1 MLLGTFAPPL
11 HHHEFLNRFRCVR
24 TRPFFFCCVFTAN
37 DFFCGPVCRYVQMA
51 HVPPPYLQPCT
62 AGEKVTAIWAP
73 YSVPLPA
80 VIQTVNRGNL
90 FMHSPVHKW
99 GHASAGGVY
108 RPFTVTLKW
117 DDGDTS
123 SRTVPAHAVFGERDG
138 LSCAA
143 REGLAPFTAYGV
155 SNQTVRHRDGRSN
168 FVVVDVADH
177 CTLVYTVEQG
187 QAFGV
192 RFQASSSPTPNEN
205 LCRNDSDV
213 NGTSNTIA
221 AGLPNLLYPRQL
233 AQSRRGTLA
242 LAVLTS
248 GRVVTLPS
256 PDDGA
261 GLNSANFGRVMKF
274 VCPAALARTKTQ
286 PADLVNDILSRASTA
301 AGFSNASSSEQH
313 LAGNISSLKALLER
327 LAAQAMGADSSDTHD
342 TADVLSGVARAHT
355 ATPSMSLR
363 EYYWTEWFNVDRPEV
378 HSGFAEAQ
386 TRSATLLTHTRH
398 VSCDNETL
406 QAIRD
411 PKYRH
416 MLPPVSVVAQ
426 VILAHQSKGHA
437 VYSDAFV
444 PPCGGTLVE
453 PIVPLEVQC
462 QVESDPTDWNP
473 SIHWQMHESQ
483 RSQPVEFCSPSAGL
497 LCAAYSSSDYP
508 CNDYRVRYMCPRP
521 TGAGD
526 ALSKP
531 DVQAPQSEQSS
542 VQVRFP
548 YWTPWLNRDSP
559 QHSGG
564 NDNELLLDF
573 QMASG
578 IDPCSATAPWVPGT
592 LNANDFFRMH
602 SEMDDPLAAYE
613 PPPFPNGSAAF
624 ESDGVAETR
633 WRFLA
638 SVGQR
643 VEARWRGRQH
653 WYPGTITKVLEAPR
667 TSGVLV
673 DILYVDL
680 LFFLVP
686 RSTRLN
692 CFDALNCLLTRH
704 GIMCD

>member
-99 GHASAGGVY
+99 GHASAGGVYVKRYLLCIHGHNCLTVACLFSSAHAMLFENVNALQFTRRY

-313 LAGNISSLKALLER
+313 LAGNISSLKVCSF
-327 LAAQAMGADSSDTHD
+327 AD
-342 TADVLSGVARAHT
+342 
-355 ATPSMSLR
+355 
-363 EYYWTEWFNVDRPEV
+363 
-378 HSGFAEAQ
+378 
-386 TRSATLLTHTRH
+386 
-398 VSCDNETL
+398 
-406 QAIRD
+406 
-411 PKYRH
+411 K
-416 MLPPVSVVAQ
+416 
-426 VILAHQSKGHA
+426 QSKRA
-437 VYSDAFV
+437 STSRLT
-444 PPCGGTLVE
+444 C
-453 PIVPLEVQC
+453 
-462 QVESDPTDWNP
+462 S
-473 SIHWQMHESQ
+473 
-483 RSQPVEFCSPSAGL
+483 FCVHL
-497 LCAAYSSSDYP
+497 L
-508 CNDYRVRYMCPRP
+508 
-521 TGAGD
+521 
-526 ALSKP
+526 
-531 DVQAPQSEQSS
+531 
-542 VQVRFP
+542 
-548 YWTPWLNRDSP
+548 
-559 QHSGG
+559 
-564 NDNELLLDF
+564 
-573 QMASG
+573 
-578 IDPCSATAPWVPGT
+578 
-592 LNANDFFRMH
+592 
-602 SEMDDPLAAYE
+602 
-613 PPPFPNGSAAF
+613 
-624 ESDGVAETR
+624 
-633 WRFLA
+633 
-638 SVGQR
+638 
-643 VEARWRGRQH
+643 
-653 WYPGTITKVLEAPR
+653 
-667 TSGVLV
+667 
-673 DILYVDL
+673 
-680 LFFLVP
+680 
-686 RSTRLN
+686 
-692 CFDALNCLLTRH
+692 
-704 GIMCD
+704 

>member
-1 MLLGTFAPPL
+1 MPSHRPALFPHHGTQSAL
-11 HHHEFLNRFRCVR
+11 DFLDWC
-24 TRPFFFCCVFTAN
+24 
-37 DFFCGPVCRYVQMA
+37 
-51 HVPPPYLQPCT
+51 
-62 AGEKVTAIWAP
+62 
-73 YSVPLPA
+73 
-80 VIQTVNRGNL
+80 
-90 FMHSPVHKW
+90 
-99 GHASAGGVY
+99 
-108 RPFTVTLKW
+108 
-117 DDGDTS
+117 
-123 SRTVPAHAVFGERDG
+123 SR
-138 LSCAA
+138 
-143 REGLAPFTAYGV
+143 
-155 SNQTVRHRDGRSN
+155 Q
-168 FVVVDVADH
+168 
-177 CTLVYTVEQG
+177 
-187 QAFGV
+187 
-192 RFQASSSPTPNEN
+192 
-205 LCRNDSDV
+205 
-213 NGTSNTIA
+213 
-221 AGLPNLLYPRQL
+221 
-233 AQSRRGTLA
+233 
-242 LAVLTS
+242 
-248 GRVVTLPS
+248 
-256 PDDGA
+256 
-261 GLNSANFGRVMKF
+261 
-274 VCPAALARTKTQ
+274 
-286 PADLVNDILSRASTA
+286 
-301 AGFSNASSSEQH
+301 
-313 LAGNISSLKALLER
+313 
-327 LAAQAMGADSSDTHD
+327 
-342 TADVLSGVARAHT
+342 
-355 ATPSMSLR
+355 
-363 EYYWTEWFNVDRPEV
+363 
-378 HSGFAEAQ
+378 
-386 TRSATLLTHTRH
+386 
-398 VSCDNETL
+398 
-406 QAIRD
+406 
-411 PKYRH
+411 
-416 MLPPVSVVAQ
+416 
-426 VILAHQSKGHA
+426 
-437 VYSDAFV
+437 
-444 PPCGGTLVE
+444 
-453 PIVPLEVQC
+453 VQC